1 MEVESRRRRFV
12 RSRKLRPRGQ
22 RHHIFK
28 NANSPKTSNRR
39 KTTKVTKIVT
49 VSDDGKE
56 TVKKF
61 NHHDNQMLNNWNL
74 PAPQSKNHRQN
85 HKNVKKFS
93 NHGQAIRDYDYQTNH
108 YPHNPNGNQ
117 EINNHP
123 PNPYPDFANPYPDGS
138 YPSNSN
144 FNPHPPNPPPHPIGE
159 GPYPSW
165 IAPKFKEYTTEC
177 CNTLNVSSSDT
188 SNDVIRGSPVRSV
201 WMIKASLNIKV
212 FSEALGIYVFDRN
225 YFLPKSGIQRPFYVK
240 DTNDFVL
247 RYISNRFCISRDLS
261 LLNIELCLPFYCST
275 FLCPNY
281 QDYIEKT
288 SDKLC
293 KQRGLWF
300 SPNGNVHEDRSLS
313 IECVGEPIKTPEK
326 ELYAEIK
333 HCIPQKVVFELRKV
347 FSCYLVFFI
356 YQFILS

>member
-61 NHHDNQMLNNWNL
+61 NHHDNQMINNWNQ
-74 PAPQSKNHRQN
+74 PAPQSKNHHQN
-85 HKNVKKFS
+85 HKDVKKFS
-93 NHGQAIRDYDYQTNH
+93 NHGQPIRDYDYQTNH
-108 YPHNPNGNQ
+108 YPYTPYGNQ
-117 EINNHP
+117 EINNNP
-123 PNPYPDFANPYPDGS
+123 PNPYSDFANPYPDGS

-188 SNDVIRGSPVRSV
+188 SNEIIRGNLIRSL
-201 WMIKASLNIKV
+201 WMILASLHFKV

-225 YFLPKSGIQRPFYVK
+225 HFIPKIGSQRPLYVK

-247 RYISNRFCISRDLS
+247 LYISNRFCLSRDLS
-261 LLNIELCLPFYCST
+261 LSNLELCLPFDCSRNY
-275 FLCPNY
+275 CPNY
-281 QDYIEKT
+281 QDYIEKRKNT
-288 SDKLC
+288 LC
-293 KQRGLWF
+293 EQRGLWL

-313 IECVGEPIKTPEK
+313 IECVGEPIKTPDF
-326 ELYAEIK
+326 
-333 HCIPQKVVFELRKV
+333 PVF
-347 FSCYLVFFI
+347 I
-356 YQFILS
+356 D